1 MQIIDPSNF
10 LVELVL
16 RFAIDVVA
24 MVSLVFGMYY
34 RRYRDKELA
43 TAASMFNIFAFAVLT
58 ILSSVEF
65 SIAAGFGLFAILAL
79 FSLRS
84 ETISKIEISYFFGSI
99 GLAVICSVMGTS
111 LTLVA
116 TIATFVI
123 VAAWII
129 DHPRMLRSSSSA
141 KLTLDRIEPQIL
153 SDYEGMRSELS
164 GRLGVEVMTF
174 QILEVNYV
182 NDLVR
187 LNVFYR
193 KQETL

>member
-84 ETISKIEISYFFGSI
+84 ETISKVEISYFFGSI

-153 SDYEGMRSELS
+153 SDYEGMRRELS

-193 KQETL
+193 KQETP

>member
-84 ETISKIEISYFFGSI
+84 ETISKVEISYFFGSI

-153 SDYEGMRSELS
+153 SDYESMRSELS